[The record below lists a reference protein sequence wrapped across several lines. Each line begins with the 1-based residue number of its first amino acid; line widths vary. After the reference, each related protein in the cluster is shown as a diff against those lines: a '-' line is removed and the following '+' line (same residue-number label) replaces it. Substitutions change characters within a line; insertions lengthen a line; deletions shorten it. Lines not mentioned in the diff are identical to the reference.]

1 MNTKMIVRFY
11 QTVKPHQPLIQF
23 RHGVPE
29 INKSKSTPSSP
40 SAIGVVQTIEDYQI
54 PTKFKRVM
62 MEDAEI
68 NAINS
73 GGAE

>member
-1 MNTKMIVRFY
+1 MNTKIIVRFY

-29 INKSKSTPSSP
+29 INKSKSTPSSFET
-40 SAIGVVQTIEDYQI
+40 AGAVQTMEDYQL

>member
-1 MNTKMIVRFY
+1 MNTKTIVRLY

-23 RHGVPE
+23 RYGLPE
-29 INKSKSTPSSP
+29 INKSESIPSP
-40 SAIGVVQTIEDYQI
+40 STISAGKTMEDYQL
-54 PTKFKRVM
+54 PTKFKRVIM
-62 MEDAEI
+62 DDAEI

>member
-23 RHGVPE
+23 RHGVPV
-29 INKSKSTPSSP
+29 INKSESTPSP
-40 SAIGVVQTIEDYQI
+40 STVGAVQTIEDYQL

-62 MEDAEI
+62 MDDAEI